1 MDYKEYMR
9 GASKL
14 PKPEEEEGM
23 EDKDLPQDAEESSI
37 IETPIED
44 LGIDLPDIP
53 LPPEVSERIVIEDTF
68 KGAYRLAIIGVGQGG
83 SRLAETFWNLGYR
96 RVVVINTAEQ
106 DLTQIQIPSEK
117 KLLVGGGGAGKN
129 PDRAEKVFAD
139 NYEDILDFLRKA
151 LPGGFDRAIITAGA
165 GGGTGAGGTAVM
177 IDILHDLCESL
188 GVEKTMSDAKIGA
201 ILALPTRAE
210 GEKVQENAR
219 RTVSKV
225 VEKMEAGH
233 MSPLMLCDNE
243 RIKQIYPGLSISK
256 FWTTANASVVTLL
269 HLFNKVSAQDS
280 AYTSFDKEDLETVLS
295 SGVITFGA
303 VQLKQDMVSEDEISK
318 SIRVNLRRNI
328 LAGVDISTGSIASCV
343 LVGDRASLDEISQ
356 ESIEHGFEQLSR
368 LLKDGSTVH
377 RGIYASNKP
386 GLVIYT
392 IIGGLQIPKDL
403 FEIFFKSERKYKF

>member
-14 PKPEEEEGM
+14 PKPEEKGM
-23 EDKDLPQDAEESSI
+23 EEQDLPQEAEESSI

-53 LPPEVSERIVIEDTF
+53 LPPEGTERKVIEDKF
-68 KGAYRLAIIGVGQGG
+68 KGAYRFAIIGIGQGG
-83 SRLAETFWNLGYR
+83 SRIAETFWNLGYR
-96 RVVVINTAEQ
+96 RVVVINTAKQ
-106 DLTQIQIPSEK
+106 DLVNIQVPDEN
-117 KLLVGGGGAGKN
+117 KLLVGGDGAGKN

-188 GVEKTMSDAKIGA
+188 GVERTMSDAKIGA

-210 GEKVQENAR
+210 GEKVQENAK

-256 FWTTANASVVTLL
+256 FWQTANSSIVSLL
-269 HLFNKVSAQDS
+269 HLFNRVSAQDS
-280 AYTSFDKEDLETVLS
+280 AYTSFDKEDLETILS

-303 VQLKQDMVSEDEISK
+303 VQLKPDMVAEDEISK
-318 SIRVNLRRNI
+318 AIRINLRRNI
-328 LAGVDISTGSIASCV
+328 LAGVDISTGNIASCV
-343 LVGDRASLDEISQ
+343 LVGDKESLDNISQ

-368 LLKDGSTVH
+368 LLKEGSTVH
-377 RGIYASNKP
+377 RGIYNSKKP